1 MKKFKGLGI
10 LWEHRHYGESLPFRD
25 QFSHTI
31 RCPSAVH
38 RRPLNDNAQLSIR
51 HSGTWLFSSKAS
63 LSLQIVGLSQSLRA
77 PKEALAD
84 WAAVTKYVDDVLV
97 GNNTAEQITVKRAL
111 YTARMSGPGG
121 DTTLVEH
128 LFDSAAPALPSDN
141 MAGVLLDLLD

>member
-1 MKKFKGLGI
+1 M
-10 LWEHRHYGESLPFRD
+10 
-25 QFSHTI
+25 
-31 RCPSAVH
+31 
-38 RRPLNDNAQLSIR
+38 
-51 HSGTWLFSSKAS
+51 
-63 LSLQIVGLSQSLRA
+63 
-77 PKEALAD
+77 
-84 WAAVTKYVDDVLV
+84 